1 MLQSQNH
8 KLRAMEISD
17 LPLLMEL
24 ENHSEEW
31 WLGANIA
38 PISSEAL
45 KRYIVGDHDLYRDQ
59 QMRLILESSNKAVGA
74 FDLYDLNPRN
84 RRAGVGLAIAPVERG
99 NGHAAAGL
107 SLLVDYAFQHLSLHQ
122 LWAEI
127 PSKNEQSVHLFQKA
141 GFEFCGTLKDWIWD
155 GHEWVDAI
163 LMQCVANIMSK

>member
-1 MLQSQNH
+1 MLQSINH
-8 KLRAMEISD
+8 KLRAMEIAD

-38 PISSEAL
+38 PISVEAL

-59 QMRLILESSNKAVGA
+59 QLRLILESSNQAVGA
-74 FDLYDLNPRN
+74 FDLYDLNQRN
-84 RRAGVGLAIAPVERG
+84 RRAGVGLAIAPGERG

-107 SLLVDYAFQHLSLHQ
+107 SLLVDYAFQHLLLHQ

-127 PSKNEQSVHLFQKA
+127 PSNNEQSVHLFQKA
-141 GFEFCGTLKDWIWD
+141 GFEIGGTLKDWIWN
-155 GHEWVDAI
+155 GHQWVDAI
-163 LMQCVANIMSK
+163 WMQCLTNEFSR